1 MKGPFNQMDGPF
13 FLKWNPLSNGGS
25 ICRMQWELHFKKE
38 SGPNIHPF
46 SPSPLNLH

>member
-25 ICRMQWELHFKKE
+25 ICRMQ
-38 SGPNIHPF
+38 
-46 SPSPLNLH
+46 